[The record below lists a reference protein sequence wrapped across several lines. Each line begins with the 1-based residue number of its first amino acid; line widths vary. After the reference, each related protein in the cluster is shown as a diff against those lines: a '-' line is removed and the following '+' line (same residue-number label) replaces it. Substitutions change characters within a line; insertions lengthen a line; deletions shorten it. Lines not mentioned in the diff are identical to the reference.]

1 MKTWLREIVH
11 EDGGELKTME
21 ARGEL
26 QGKLVKLTPLE
37 EAVAAAAA
45 AANAAS
51 VVATEMAS
59 TSRELLKSR
68 SEGIIKRY

>member
-1 MKTWLREIVH
+1 V
-11 EDGGELKTME
+11 
-21 ARGEL
+21 
-26 QGKLVKLTPLE
+26 QGRVDKLSPLE

-51 VVATEMAS
+51 VVATEMAN

-68 SEGIIKRY
+68 NEGINMKFISSFCGFTLF